1 MSSAKITMIGCE
13 RALSY
18 SDESIFD
25 YLELPE
31 GIDKDVLTS
40 ELLLRSGEFEVL
52 YPDPYMIRDLIGIWS
67 KKHYPTFDKWI
78 KALNVEYNPL
88 DNYDRHEEV
97 TEEHEGTFNGKTSSE
112 NNSHG
117 DSKSK
122 VENDDTTTTT
132 GDTTG
137 YNSSDFVDNDQ
148 SVNVLDGEQNSSSE
162 YKDKTSGSGTQDN
175 KDAYKNKH
183 SAHLWG
189 NIGTTT
195 SAQMLQG
202 ELDVRRFNIY
212 SQIADIFVSE
222 FCILVY

>member
-13 RALSY
+13 RALEVNN
-18 SDESIFD
+18 ESLFD
-25 YLELPE
+25 NLILPS
-31 GIDKDVLTS
+31 GIDKDTLVA
-40 ELLLRSGEFEVL
+40 ELLVRSGEFEVL
-52 YPDPYMIRDLIGIWS
+52 YPDPYMIRDLIGFWS

-88 DNYDRHEEV
+88 DNYDRHEEI
-97 TEEHEGTFNGKTSSE
+97 TEEHEGTFNGKTSST
-112 NNSHG
+112 NNSQG

-122 VENDDTTTTT
+122 VENDDTTTIT

-137 YNSSDFVDNDQ
+137 YNSSDFVDNDK

-162 YKDKTSGSGTQDN
+162 YKDKTTGSGTQDN
-175 KDAYKNKH
+175 TDKYKNKH
-183 SAHLWG
+183 LSHLWG
-189 NIGTTT
+189 NIGVTT
-195 SAQMLQG
+195 SAQMLQE

>member
-13 RALSY
+13 RALSHNN
-18 SDESIFD
+18 ESLFD

-52 YPDPYMIRDLIGIWS
+52 YPDPYMIRDLIGFWS

-88 DNYDRHEEV
+88 DNYDRHEEY
-97 TEEHEGTFNGKTSSE
+97 TDKHEGTFNGKNTNTTNSE
-112 NNSHG
+112 GTNK
-117 DSKSK
+117 SKS
-122 VENDDTTTTT
+122 ETDDTNTTT
-132 GDTTG
+132 GQTTG
-137 YNSSDFVDNDQ
+137 FNSNDFVDDNK
-148 SVNVLDGEQNSSSE
+148 STTVVDGETNGSGE
-162 YKDKTSGSGTQDN
+162 YKDKSVGSGTQDN
-175 KDAYKNKH
+175 KDAYTNVH
-183 SAHLWG
+183 TARLWG
-189 NIGTTT
+189 NIGVTT

-212 SQIADIFVSE
+212 GQIADIFISE

>member
-13 RALSY
+13 RVLQY
-18 SDESIFD
+18 SNESLFD
-25 YLELPE
+25 NLVLPS
-31 GIDKDVLTS
+31 GIDKDTLTS
-40 ELLLRSGEFEVL
+40 ELILRSGEFEVL
-52 YPDPYMIRDLIGIWS
+52 YPDPYMLRDLIGFWS
-67 KKHYPTFDKWI
+67 KKHYPTFERWI
-78 KALNVEYNPL
+78 KALTVEYNPL
-88 DNYDRHEEV
+88 DNYDRHEEI
-97 TEEHEGTFNGKTSSE
+97 TDEHEGSFNGKTSST
-112 NNSHG
+112 NNSQG

-122 VENDDTTTTT
+122 VNNDDTTTIT

-137 YNSSDFVDNDQ
+137 FNSSDYVDDDK
-148 SVNVLDGEQNSSSE
+148 SVTVLDGEQNSTSE
-162 YKDKTSGSGTQDN
+162 YKDKTTGSGTQDN
-175 KDAYKNKH
+175 TDKYKNKH

>member
-13 RALSY
+13 RALEVNN
-18 SDESIFD
+18 ESLFD
-25 YLELPE
+25 YLQLPS
-31 GIDKDVLTS
+31 GIDKDTLVA
-40 ELLLRSGEFEVL
+40 ELLVRSGEFEVL
-52 YPDPYMIRDLIGIWS
+52 YPDPYMIRDLIGFWS

-88 DNYDRHEEV
+88 DNYDRHEEI
-97 TEEHEGTFNGKTSSE
+97 TEEHEGTFKGNTSSS
-112 NNSHG
+112 NSSVG
-117 DSKSK
+117 NSKSK
-122 VENDDTTTTT
+122 VENDDTTTNT

-148 SVNVLDGEQNSSSE
+148 NVTVLDGEQNSSSE
-162 YKDKTSGSGTQDN
+162 YADTTTGKGSQDN

-183 SAHLWG
+183 TSHLWG
-189 NIGTTT
+189 NIGVTT